1 MTMSNK
7 TTTCVLEQKADV
19 ISILFAIS
27 IVSRNLAKRLL
38 QQNEQT
44 KEGTG
49 K

>member
-1 MTMSNK
+1 MSNK

-19 ISILFAIS
+19 ISILFVIS

-44 KEGTG
+44 KEGNG